1 MGGGRARRATGSSS
15 SGPGGAYAPDPAA
28 PWHLLVGDP
37 SVLPAIA
44 ASLERIP
51 AGVPAF
57 VVVEVDG
64 PEDELPLETPG
75 ALDLRWVRRE
85 DGALLGAVRA
95 LELPGGAGQCFVHG
109 EATAVREV
117 RKHLLL
123 ERGVEP
129 ERLSVSGYWKRRRT
143 DEEWRAD
150 KAEWLRQAELDTAGA
165 RRPHSPRAA
174 APASPR
180 GGVQAT
186 SAVQNVHAMRPEV
199 REEYAAV
206 AARLGGRRG
215 VHDAAGALLH
225 RAARPARRPVR
236 RGPAVRG
243 RSSRRCSTRWRRRR
257 ASAAPD
263 LRRLDHE
270 REITPDWLHREQA
283 VGYVCYADRFGG
295 TLQGVRERLPYLREL
310 GVTYLHLM
318 PLLAARPEP
327 NDGGYAVADYGRVE
341 PALGT
346 MDDLRALAADL
357 RAHGMALCVDV
368 VLNHTAREHAWAQAA
383 LAGDAGKLAYYRTFP
398 DRGEPDEYERTL
410 PEVFPDI
417 APGNFSWVPELGR
430 WVWTTFNEYQ
440 WDLDYTNPEVFRAM
454 AEVVLGLAAAGID
467 VLRLD
472 AVPFLWK
479 RKGTD
484 CQNQPEVHQLLQALR
499 AVARI
504 ATPAVAFKA
513 EAIVA
518 PEQLVTY
525 LGTGRHEGKECDLA
539 YNNVL
544 MALLWSSLASGRVAL
559 MTHVLGG
566 MPAVPP
572 GAGWVTYVRCHDD
585 IGWAIG
591 PEDAA
596 AVGEDAHLH
605 RRFLADFYA
614 GEFPGTFARGARFQ
628 ADAATGEART
638 SGTAASLAGLEA
650 ALELGD
656 PVALEL
662 AVRRLL
668 VLHAVAFAHGG
679 LPLIYMGDELG
690 LLNDRAWRDD
700 AHHAGD
706 NRWMHRPPMDW
717 AAAERRRE
725 AGTAEAALWD
735 GLRRLIAARRGTR
748 AAHAQGS
755 GGPLW
760 TGNDHVYGVA
770 AQPRRRAAA
779 PARELQRRRAAR
791 ARRARG
797 AARARARRRGGRGA
811 GRPPAADRGGRA
823 RARALPVPLDR
834 GLTPVGVRSR
844 GGRRS
849 PASASPGRGGSRP
862 SGRRAP
868 AARRSPRS

>member
-1 MGGGRARRATGSSS
+1 MLSERAPPCLTTR
-15 SGPGGAYAPDPAA
+15 
-28 PWHLLVGDP
+28 P
-37 SVLPAIA
+37 S
-44 ASLERIP
+44 
-51 AGVPAF
+51 
-57 VVVEVDG
+57 
-64 PEDELPLETPG
+64 
-75 ALDLRWVRRE
+75 
-85 DGALLGAVRA
+85 
-95 LELPGGAGQCFVHG
+95 
-109 EATAVREV
+109 
-117 RKHLLL
+117 
-123 ERGVEP
+123 
-129 ERLSVSGYWKRRRT
+129 
-143 DEEWRAD
+143 
-150 KAEWLRQAELDTAGA
+150 
-165 RRPHSPRAA
+165 
-174 APASPR
+174 
-180 GGVQAT
+180 
-186 SAVQNVHAMRPEV
+186 VQNVHAMRPEI
-199 REEYAAV
+199 RAEYERALAIVDGDAPFHTRLERFFPELLEPLVALYGNDPRFEAQWPALLRALSRAA
-206 AARLGGRRG
+206 AARE
-215 VHDAAGALLH
+215 
-225 RAARPARRPVR
+225 PE
-236 RGPAVRG
+236 
-243 RSSRRCSTRWRRRR
+243 
-257 ASAAPD
+257 

-270 REITPDWLHREQA
+270 REITADWLHREHA
-283 VGYVCYADRFGG
+283 VGYVCYVDRFAG
-295 TLQGVRERLPYLREL
+295 TLDGVRARVPYLQEL
-310 GVTYLHLM
+310 GVSYLHLM
-318 PLLAARPEP
+318 PLLRSRPQP
-327 NDGGYAVADYGRVE
+327 NDGRYAVSDYLAVD

-357 RAHGMALCVDV
+357 HAAGMALCVDV
-368 VLNHTAREHAWAQAA
+368 VLNHTAREHVWAR
-383 LAGDAGKLAYYRTFP
+383 DRPAYYRTFP
-398 DRGEPDEYERTL
+398 DRSEPDEYERTL

-440 WDLDYTNPEVFRAM
+440 WDLDYTNPEVFVAV
-454 AEVVLGLAAAGID
+454 AQVVLDLADVGVD

-504 ATPAVAFKA
+504 ATPAVAYKA

-518 PEQLVTY
+518 PEQLVAY

-559 MTHVLGG
+559 MTHVLGD

-605 RRFLADFYA
+605 RRFHADFYA

-628 ADAATGEART
+628 ADAETGEART

-656 PVALEL
+656 PAALEL

-668 VLHAVAFAHGG
+668 LLHAVAFAHGG

-690 LLNDRAWRDD
+690 LRNDHGWRDD
-700 AHHAGD
+700 PHHAAD

-717 AAAERRRE
+717 AAAERRH
-725 AGTAEAALWD
+725 APGTIEAALWD

-748 AAHAQGS
+748 ATHAQGS

-760 TGNDHVYGVA
+760 TGNDHVYGVVRSLAGERLLLLASFSDAEQRVPA
-770 AQPRRRAAA
+770 ALVAQHRLALDVAEAAA
-779 PARELQRRRAAR
+779 PD
-791 ARRARG
+791 
-797 AARARARRRGGRGA
+797 
-811 GRPPAADRGGRA
+811 GRPLRVDGDELVLAPYQFLWIAA
-823 RARALPVPLDR
+823 
-834 GLTPVGVRSR
+834 
-844 GGRRS
+844 
-849 PASASPGRGGSRP
+849 
-862 SGRRAP
+862 
-868 AARRSPRS
+868 